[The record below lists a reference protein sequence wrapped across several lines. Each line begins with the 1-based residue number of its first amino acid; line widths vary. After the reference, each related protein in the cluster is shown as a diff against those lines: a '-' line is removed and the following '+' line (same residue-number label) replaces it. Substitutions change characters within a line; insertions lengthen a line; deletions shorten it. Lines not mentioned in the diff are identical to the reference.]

1 MKTGLDLSCALNDFN
16 HNGKTEISYEQILYA
31 NEQLQTIIE
40 AIPDAIIFK
49 NAEGRWLFANELAK
63 QLFHLHTIS
72 WQGKT
77 EIELKKLQPIYRTS
91 YENCLRD
98 DENVW
103 RSGAPTLF
111 EETVID
117 DDGNQRIFVVRKIP
131 LFTPENQRKCMII
144 IGQDIT
150 SHKQATERV
159 HRLAYYDPLTEL
171 PNRRLM
177 MVRLE
182 QAMADSSSQGCPGAL
197 LFIDLDRFKLLNDT
211 AGHATGD
218 LLLKKVA
225 ARMKTCVHEEDT
237 VARLGGDEFV
247 IICSSHAH
255 HTIDA
260 ITRAQLLSYHI
271 LELFK
276 VPFQLDHH
284 NYYSSPS
291 IGVTPFMGREVPVTE
306 LLKRADMA
314 MYRAKAEGRNTVRL
328 FDQNMQA
335 TLDMHNLI
343 GKALYRVISHKQ
355 LHLHYQVQVDDERH
369 AIGAEALLR
378 WDSPEMGWIP
388 PNQFIPVAEESEL
401 IITMGDWVLETAC
414 EQLRSWESNDL
425 TRSLKL
431 AVNVSS
437 RQFHQP
443 QFVQRVAQIV
453 KNSSIDPTLLKLE
466 LTEGLILTNIEDS
479 IKKVLAIKSLGISLS
494 LDDFGSGYSSV
505 FYLKKLPLD
514 QLKIDQTF
522 VQNVLIDQNDAALV
536 KSIIDLAH
544 NFNLEIIAEGVE
556 TEEQL
561 AFLNN
566 HGCHAHQGYLF
577 SEPVAEESFVQ
588 LSYLKKNFPNRP

>member
-1 MKTGLDLSCALNDFN
+1 MGRDLSYALNKFKP
-16 HNGKTEISYEQILYA
+16 NGKAEMSHERVLHA

-40 AIPDAIIFK
+40 AIPDAVFFK
-49 NAEGRWLFANELAK
+49 DSEGRWQFANEMAK
-63 QLFHLHTIS
+63 RLFHLHPIP

-77 EIELKKLQPIYRTS
+77 EMELGRLQPKYRAL
-91 YENCLRD
+91 YEKCLRD
-98 DENVW
+98 DEDVW
-103 RSGAPTLF
+103 RSGFPALF
-111 EETVID
+111 EETMID
-117 DDGNQRIFVVRKIP
+117 EAGNQRVFVVRKIP
-131 LFTPENQRKCMII
+131 LFTPENQRKCMVII
-144 IGQDIT
+144 KQDIT
-150 SHKQATERV
+150 PHKQATEQV
-159 HRLAYYDPLTEL
+159 HKLAYYDPLTEL

-177 MVRLE
+177 MIRLE
-182 QAMADSSSQGCPGAL
+182 QAMADSSSQGLPGAL
-197 LFIDLDRFKLLNDT
+197 LFIDLDHFKLLNDT
-211 AGHATGD
+211 AGHAIGD

-225 ARMKTCVHEEDT
+225 ARMKTCIREEDT

-247 IICSSHAH
+247 IICSGHAH
-255 HTIDA
+255 QTVEATI
-260 ITRAQLLSYHI
+260 RAQLLGYHI

-291 IGVTPFMGREVPVTE
+291 IGITPFMGQEVPVTE

-328 FDQNMQA
+328 FDQEMQA
-335 TLDMHNLI
+335 TLDMHRQI
-343 GKALYRVISHKQ
+343 GKALYQVISHKQ
-355 LHLHYQVQVDDERH
+355 LHLHYQVQVDDARH

-401 IITMGDWVLETAC
+401 IIMMGDWVLETAC
-414 EQLRSWESNDL
+414 EQLKSWEANHL

-443 QFVQRVAQIV
+443 KFVQRVAHII
-453 KNSSIDPTLLKLE
+453 KNSGIDPTLLKLE

-479 IKKVLAIKSLGISLS
+479 VKKMLAIKSLGVCLS
-494 LDDFGSGYSSV
+494 LDDFGSGCSSM
-505 FYLKKLPLD
+505 FYLKKLPFD

-522 VQNVLIDQNDAALV
+522 VQNILIDRHDTALV
-536 KSIIDLAH
+536 KSIIDLAR
-544 NFNLEIIAEGVE
+544 NFSLEIIAEGVE

-577 SEPVAEESFVQ
+577 SEPVTEESFVQ
-588 LSYLKKNFPNRP
+588 LSYLTKTCF

>member
-1 MKTGLDLSCALNDFN
+1 M
-16 HNGKTEISYEQILYA
+16 SYERILHA

-40 AIPDAIIFK
+40 AIPDAIFFK
-49 NAEGRWLFANELAK
+49 DAEGRWQFANETAK
-63 QLFHLHTIS
+63 RLFHLHPIP

-77 EIELKKLQPIYRTS
+77 EIELEKLQPKYRTI

-103 RSGAPTLF
+103 RSGFPTLI
-111 EETVID
+111 EETMID

-131 LFTPENQRKCMII
+131 LFTSENQRKCMVI

-150 SHKQATERV
+150 PHKQATEQV
-159 HRLAYYDPLTEL
+159 HKLAYYDSLTGL

-177 MVRLE
+177 MIHLE
-182 QAMADSSSQGCPGAL
+182 QAMLDSSSQGCPGAL

-211 AGHATGD
+211 AGHAIGD

-225 ARMKTCVHEEDT
+225 ARMKTCVHEGDT

-247 IICSSHAH
+247 IICSGHAH
-255 HTIDA
+255 QTVDA
-260 ITRAQLLSYHI
+260 ITRAQVLGYHI
-271 LELFK
+271 QELFK
-276 VPFQLDHH
+276 VPFQLDQR

-291 IGVTPFMGREVPVTE
+291 IGITPFMGQEVPVTE

-328 FDQNMQA
+328 FDQDMQA
-335 TLDMHNLI
+335 TLDMHNQI
-343 GKALYRVISHKQ
+343 GRALYRVISHKQ

-378 WDSPEMGWIP
+378 WDSPEMGWVP

-453 KNSSIDPTLLKLE
+453 KNSRIDPTLLKLE

-479 IKKVLAIKSLGISLS
+479 IKKVMAIKSLGICLS

-505 FYLKKLPLD
+505 FYLKKMPLD

-522 VQNVLIDQNDAALV
+522 VQNVLIDKNDAALV

-544 NFNLEIIAEGVE
+544 NFSLEIIAEGVE

-588 LSYLKKNFPNRP
+588 LNYLKKYF

>member
-1 MKTGLDLSCALNDFN
+1 MID
-16 HNGKTEISYEQILYA
+16 
-31 NEQLQTIIE
+31 E
-40 AIPDAIIFK
+40 A
-49 NAEGRWLFANELAK
+49 
-63 QLFHLHTIS
+63 
-72 WQGKT
+72 
-77 EIELKKLQPIYRTS
+77 
-91 YENCLRD
+91 
-98 DENVW
+98 
-103 RSGAPTLF
+103 
-111 EETVID
+111 
-117 DDGNQRIFVVRKIP
+117 GNQRVFVVRKIP
-131 LFTPENQRKCMII
+131 LFTPENQRKCMVII
-144 IGQDIT
+144 EQDIT
-150 SHKQATERV
+150 PHKQATEQA
-159 HRLAYYDPLTEL
+159 HKLAYYDPLTEL

-177 MVRLE
+177 MIRLE
-182 QAMADSSSQGCPGAL
+182 QAMIDSSSQGLPGAL
-197 LFIDLDRFKLLNDT
+197 LFIDLDHFKLLNDT
-211 AGHATGD
+211 AGHAIGD

-225 ARMKTCVHEEDT
+225 ARMKTCIREEDT

-247 IICSSHAH
+247 IICSGHAH
-255 HTIDA
+255 QTVEATI
-260 ITRAQLLSYHI
+260 RAQLLGYHI

-291 IGVTPFMGREVPVTE
+291 IGITPFMGQEVPVTE

-328 FDQNMQA
+328 FDQEMQA
-335 TLDMHNLI
+335 TLDMHRQI
-343 GKALYRVISHKQ
+343 GKALYQVISHKQ
-355 LHLHYQVQVDDERH
+355 LHLHYQVQVDDARH

-388 PNQFIPVAEESEL
+388 PNHFIPVAEESEL
-401 IITMGDWVLETAC
+401 IIMMGDWVLETAC
-414 EQLRSWESNDL
+414 EQLKSWEANHL

-443 QFVQRVAQIV
+443 KFVQRVAHII
-453 KNSSIDPTLLKLE
+453 KNSGIDPTLLKLE
-466 LTEGLILTNIEDS
+466 LTEGLILTNIDDS
-479 IKKVLAIKSLGISLS
+479 VKKMLAIKSLGVCLS
-494 LDDFGSGYSSV
+494 LDDFGSGCSSM
-505 FYLKKLPLD
+505 FYLKKLPFD

-522 VQNVLIDQNDAALV
+522 VQNILIDRHATALV

-577 SEPVAEESFVQ
+577 SEPVNEESFVQ
-588 LSYLKKNFPNRP
+588 LSYLTKTCF